1 MKARLL
7 VARRVLFWCHLA
19 VGLGVGLWVLF
30 MAITGIIIAY
40 QAEFISFAEMSY
52 RISQPEEGICKLPSV
67 LLTTVEGQSGRTAS
81 TLVLF
86 SDPHRP
92 AEVLF
97 GRKEVWLIDPCRG
110 RILAAGTG
118 PLRRF
123 FRSVVELH
131 YAAKFRN
138 QTHPW
143 LRQIKDAANLG
154 FFLLLISG
162 ILLWIPRRWRW
173 SSYKA
178 VVLIRK
184 GAKRRSRDWNLHH
197 VIGIWAVVPLLLI
210 SSSGA
215 VLAYPWARGLLYRAA
230 HEQMPPPRKAEPIS
244 VRSADRTWSPTFDR
258 AIALAMQQ
266 DPHWQRLEMSL
277 PSASEHAV
285 AITIDDGD
293 GGKPQK
299 RIRLQYSLGSV
310 ALIKAERFDQ
320 LPRGRQWTL
329 YARYLH
335 TGEFFGVF
343 GKCIALLAGLSA
355 ILLVWTGFAL
365 SYRRWKTWRQA

>member
-1 MKARLL
+1 MKSHLH

-19 VGLGVGLWVLF
+19 VGLGVGLWVVF
-30 MAITGIIIAY
+30 MAITGSLIAF
-40 QAEFISFAEMSY
+40 QAEFISFAERTY
-52 RISQPEEGICKLPSV
+52 RISHPQEESCKLPSA
-67 LLTTVEGQSGRTAS
+67 LLTNVEDQSGRAAS

-118 PLRRF
+118 PLRGF
-123 FRSVVELH
+123 FRSVIELH
-131 YAAKFRN
+131 YAATFRN

-143 LRQIKDAANLG
+143 LRQLKDAANVG
-154 FFLLLISG
+154 FFLLLLSG
-162 ILLWIPRRWRW
+162 VLLWIPRRWRW
-173 SSYKA
+173 SSFKA
-178 VVLIRK
+178 VLLIRK

-197 VIGIWAVVPLLLI
+197 VIGICAVVPLLLI

-230 HEQMPPPRKAEPIS
+230 HEQIPLPRSAESMI
-244 VRSADRTWSPTFDR
+244 VRSADRRSYPTLDR
-258 AIALAMQQ
+258 AIALTMQQ
-266 DPHWQRLEMSL
+266 DPQWQRLEMSL

-285 AITIDDGD
+285 AITFDDGD
-293 GGKPQK
+293 GGKPQE
-299 RIRLQYSLGSV
+299 RMRLQYSLGRF
-310 ALIKAERFDQ
+310 AQIKAERFDQ
-320 LPRGRQWTL
+320 LPRGRRWTL

-335 TGEFFGVF
+335 TGEFFGFF
-343 GKCIALLAGLSA
+343 GKCMALLASLSA
-355 ILLVWTGFAL
+355 MLLVWTGFAL
-365 SYRRWKTWRQA
+365 SYRRWRRWLSG